1 MKKHLSKLKRHYI
14 PKSTKL
20 YEQQNPVYHGVHLP
34 NRSVEM
40 RGGCDYKR
48 PTGHVKTAA
57 LLYGRIER

>member
-40 RGGCDYKR
+40 RGGVIKKADGPRENCG
-48 PTGHVKTAA
+48 PA
-57 LLYGRIER
+57 LWEQ